1 MPEAPPDGRAP
12 RDERPAEHD
21 LADEAPAGH
30 EPDRGSR
37 TPGWREVL
45 LVATLV
51 PGAVIALEIVSS
63 LLPPLREAF
72 RGLPVTIVVLVVG
85 TVGLLVFIAVRRPR
99 P

>member
-1 MPEAPPDGRAP
+1 VPP
-12 RDERPAEHD
+12 DERPAGHE
-21 LADEAPAGH
+21 LADEAPAGR
-30 EPDRGSR
+30 EPDLGSR
-37 TPGWREVL
+37 PPGWREVL

-51 PGAVIALEIVSS
+51 LGAVVALEIASS

-85 TVGLLVFIAVRRPR
+85 TVGLLVLIAVRRPR